1 MTRIS
6 RIRAPR
12 ATFFAFALLA
22 VFMLGFGVFADVAPD
37 AAFVDE
43 TATDRMPSVV
53 QELPSKDT
61 PTRRNWLELC
71 RM

>member
-22 VFMLGFGVFADVAPD
+22 VFMLGFGVFADMAPD
-37 AAFVDE
+37 ATFVDE
-43 TATDRMPSVV
+43 TAADRMPSVV
-53 QELPSKDT
+53 QELPSKEA
-61 PTRRNWLELC
+61 PTRGNLLELC
-71 RM
+71 WM